1 MAVRLIEAKIE
12 LLADLFLGAA
22 YSDDKFSADERA
34 FVRRLL
40 AELLC
45 VDQVPGY
52 LNRRIEGFDKD
63 NFDLRA
69 AAKAFIAEPPMS
81 KRRLLE
87 LVAQVNHSDGVL
99 DFAEDDYLR
108 DLAEALGV
116 SAADYNDLVL
126 EYEIEKLRDS
136 FLKIVGTPPPLPEET
151 KNNTR

>member
-1 MAVRLIEAKIE
+1 VRLIESKIE

-22 YSDDKFSADERA
+22 YSDDKVTTDERT

-45 VDQVPGY
+45 VQKIPYY
-52 LNRRIEGFDKD
+52 LNRRIDSFDHK

-99 DFAEDDYLR
+99 DFAEDEYLR
-108 DLAEALGV
+108 DLAKALGV
-116 SAADYNDLVL
+116 PAADYRDLVL
-126 EYEIEKLRDS
+126 EYEIERLRDS
-136 FLKIVGTPPPLPEET
+136 FHRIVGLPPPPPKEAKT
-151 KNNTR
+151 HGSR